1 MHRKGEAAMMSP
13 DNAVLHVPDELHLE
27 RHANHYPV
35 SDEPVGVFTED
46 HRCLAVI
53 EVGPESIPPVS

>member
-1 MHRKGEAAMMSP
+1 MMSP